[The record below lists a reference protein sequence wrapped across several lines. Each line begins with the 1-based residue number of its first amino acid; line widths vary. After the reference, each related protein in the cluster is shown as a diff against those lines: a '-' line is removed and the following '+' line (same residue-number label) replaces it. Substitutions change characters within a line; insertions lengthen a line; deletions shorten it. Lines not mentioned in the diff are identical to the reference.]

1 MDSVAPRVKV
11 GHHAE
16 SGRRPA
22 GPPKLGNVPPLNFKR
37 GVNYALCL
45 QLLCPIFCLLSTE
58 LKPLSCLIAIRNS
71 DIQIL
76 NIKIMNYQLGCR
88 FLHNLWYLVL

>member
-45 QLLCPIFCLLSTE
+45 QLLCPNFLSYFQRTE
-58 LKPLSCLIAIRNS
+58 TIILFHRYMKLRYSYPQKPPVI
-71 DIQIL
+71 
-76 NIKIMNYQLGCR
+76 
-88 FLHNLWYLVL
+88 